1 MGFGTCF
8 VAASVSFLVNHDE
21 SWPVRPGIIFSRN
34 STVST
39 W

>member
-8 VAASVSFLVNHDE
+8 VAASVSFLVNRDK
-21 SWPVRPGIIFSRN
+21 SWPVRPAIIFSRN